1 MEPGP
6 RSREGVRDP
15 SRVPNFK
22 AGARRA
28 RLGAGAQFAARFGV
42 LAIAL
47 LAVYYFPYTDRT
59 RAAIEGYLALYA
71 RLAAGVLRLF
81 DPTITVAHRVI
92 QGRFSLQIVK
102 TCDAMDVTILLVSA
116 IVAWPGPWKT
126 KLAATAAAI
135 GVIFA
140 TNVLRICSLYFVGI
154 YKPSSFDF
162 IHLELWPAAIVL
174 IAVGYFWLYTERT
187 RTRPS

>member
-1 MEPGP
+1 MEAGP
-6 RSREGVRDP
+6 KDGARAARFG
-15 SRVPNFK
+15 
-22 AGARRA
+22 AGAR
-28 RLGAGAQFAARFGV
+28 FAARFGG

-59 RAAIEGYLALYA
+59 RAVIEEYLALYA
-71 RLAAGVLRLF
+71 RLAAAVLRLF

-116 IVAWPGPWKT
+116 ILAWPGAWKT
-126 KLAATAAAI
+126 KLAAALAATAM
-135 GVIFA
+135 IFA
-140 TNVLRICSLYFVGI
+140 TNVLRICSLYYVGI

-174 IAVGYFWLYTERT
+174 IAVGYFWVYTERT
-187 RTRPS
+187 RTRPA